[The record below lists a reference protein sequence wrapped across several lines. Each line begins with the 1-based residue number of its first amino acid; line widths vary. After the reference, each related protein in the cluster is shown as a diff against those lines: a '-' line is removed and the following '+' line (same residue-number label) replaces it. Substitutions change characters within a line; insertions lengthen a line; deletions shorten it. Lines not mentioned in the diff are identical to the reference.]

1 MIKYEFIT
9 ATILKEK
16 KVGKKPEAGD
26 IITLFIVRKY
36 S

>member
-1 MIKYEFIT
+1 MVKYEFIT
-9 ATILKEK
+9 GTILKEK
-16 KVGKKPEAGD
+16 RGRKKKEAGD